1 MSERH
6 QYINN
11 LPSRMNKE
19 DFVSCFGG
27 VYEHSPW
34 IAEMAWEK
42 NLTKKATPDQDTA
55 EKTHQILSAVVNE
68 ASKEDK
74 LALLRAHPD
83 LADRLAITNN
93 MTKASLSEQASADL
107 TNCSPQEF
115 DLFQT
120 LNTQYKQ
127 KFGFPFILAV
137 RGYNRREILENF
149 KKRRHNDTNMEFATA
164 LEQVHRIAYLRL
176 KEIT

>member
-1 MSERH
+1 MSEIH

-11 LPSRMNKE
+11 LPSKMNKE
-19 DFVSCFGG
+19 EFVSCFGG

-34 IAEMAWEK
+34 IAGIAWEK
-42 NLTKKATPDQDTA
+42 YQTNSAIPDQDTA
-55 EKTHQILSAVVNE
+55 EKTHQILSTVVNE
-68 ASKEDK
+68 ASKDEK

-83 LADRLAITNN
+83 LADRLAITEN
-93 MTKASLSEQASADL
+93 MTQASLSEQASADL

-120 LNTQYKQ
+120 LNAQYKQ

-137 RGYNRREILENF
+137 RGYNRAEILEIF
-149 KKRRHNDTNMEFATA
+149 KKRRHNDINTEFVTA
-164 LEQVHRIAYLRL
+164 LEQVHLIAYLRL
-176 KEIT
+176 KEIN

>member
-1 MSERH
+1 MLR
-6 QYINN
+6 
-11 LPSRMNKE
+11 
-19 DFVSCFGG
+19 
-27 VYEHSPW
+27 
-34 IAEMAWEK
+34 
-42 NLTKKATPDQDTA
+42 
-55 EKTHQILSAVVNE
+55 AVVNE
-68 ASKEDK
+68 ASKDDK

-83 LADRLAITNN
+83 LADRLAISKN

-115 DLFQT
+115 KTFQT
-120 LNTQYKQ
+120 LNAQYKE
-127 KFGFPFILAV
+127 KFGFPFIMAV

-149 KKRRHNDTNMEFATA
+149 KKRRHNDTNTEFATA